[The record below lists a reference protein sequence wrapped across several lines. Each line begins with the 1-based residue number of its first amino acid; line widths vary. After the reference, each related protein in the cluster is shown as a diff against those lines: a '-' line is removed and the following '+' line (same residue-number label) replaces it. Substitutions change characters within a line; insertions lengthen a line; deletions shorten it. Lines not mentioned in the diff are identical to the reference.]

1 MGLAR
6 FIAGRNGSESNF
18 EMSYEALSTYIREE
32 NGVFL
37 QVCCAEERDVGNRE
51 CVGELIVNIGGLR
64 RHLLATV
71 SGRVGAIQ
79 AMCDMHSSQHFAL
92 RLVHPV

>member
-1 MGLAR
+1 
-6 FIAGRNGSESNF
+6 
-18 EMSYEALSTYIREE
+18 MSYEALSTYIREE

-37 QVCCAEERDVGNRE
+37 QVCCAQERDVGNRE

-71 SGRVGAIQ
+71 PSRCIAVSCRLLTRSLPCA
-79 AMCDMHSSQHFAL
+79 AECSAANCDSTTRH
-92 RLVHPV
+92 